1 MGFGWFYQSIK
12 QPDTGGYP
20 DGRSCE
26 ATFHG
31 FGRSH
36 IGFCTRRDVERNSSS
51 DDWSWCL

>member
-51 DDWSWCL
+51 DDWS